1 MASRHVFTRSE
12 LETIV
17 RTDPNVLID
26 MFLALQDQVVRLEER
41 VRQLEARLDQDSHN
55 SHQPPSSEGYAK
67 PAPKSLRE
75 KSDRPSGG
83 QLRRKRSSYFK
94 AMLEELGMDTQPEA
108 YLPLVP
114 WEVLAGINL
123 SFRLSERKRFY
134 LRYIGGL
141 LYFETAVP
149 AAFRPYQAAA
159 ERLGLSAAAG
169 GYWALH
175 IREDERHGRW
185 MIDDVALPLADLYP
199 HDAWEMIWGFD
210 QQRLISERAGEA
222 VARACRHA
230 DQTIITPKPV

>member
-83 QLRRKRSSYFK
+83 QPGHTGHTLK
-94 AMLEELGMDTQPEA
+94 T
-108 YLPLVP
+108 
-114 WEVLAGINL
+114 
-123 SFRLSERKRFY
+123 
-134 LRYIGGL
+134 
-141 LYFETAVP
+141 
-149 AAFRPYQAAA
+149 
-159 ERLGLSAAAG
+159 
-169 GYWALH
+169 
-175 IREDERHGRW
+175 
-185 MIDDVALPLADLYP
+185 
-199 HDAWEMIWGFD
+199 
-210 QQRLISERAGEA
+210 
-222 VARACRHA
+222 VARPDQLVAHVLTRCPQGHLLAHA
-230 DQTIITPKPV
+230 PVVRLEKRQVFDLPVQSLEVIEHQAEVKYCHSCTQEVSASFPAWVDS